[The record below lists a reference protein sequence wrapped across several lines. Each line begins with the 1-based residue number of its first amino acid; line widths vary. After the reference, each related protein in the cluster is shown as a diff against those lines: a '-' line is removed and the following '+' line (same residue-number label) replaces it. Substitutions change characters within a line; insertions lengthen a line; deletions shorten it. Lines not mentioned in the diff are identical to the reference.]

1 MVFAEGVFRNGAAR
15 TRSENEDA
23 VSDAT
28 PFNYLVQMLRWARG
42 ASPRAT
48 ALEFEDQGMGTLAL
62 VDAVARAGWRAEAE
76 AESSPF
82 FTKKKHASG
91 LESLRVA
98 AARGAFGKTFGKTSP
113 SVFFR
118 SYAIR
123 TFPTLQF
130 VDDVAVTPEARARA
144 AATFAGLED
153 ATAYRARRDDAS
165 PEAAFAAAD
174 GASLSADGTSLS
186 AYVDGVVAHA
196 SEVAEKLRALDACWD
211 DVVRSYVAE
220 GLGDEG

>member
-1 MVFAEGVFRNGAAR
+1 M
-15 TRSENEDA
+15 
-23 VSDAT
+23 
-28 PFNYLVQMLRWARG
+28 
-42 ASPRAT
+42 
-48 ALEFEDQGMGTLAL
+48 
-62 VDAVARAGWRAEAE
+62 
-76 AESSPF
+76 
-82 FTKKKHASG
+82 
-91 LESLRVA
+91 
-98 AARGAFGKTFGKTSP
+98 
-113 SVFFR
+113 FFR